1 MTKLSFLNTRYLV
14 NKFDNIKLDISL
26 HQSNFIILA
35 ETWIPTNT
43 SRSEQYQLKN
53 FESHLNNS
61 GQGKG
66 LAIFFTQDVHHIED
80 DNIENI
86 SISKVVSEDVDI
98 ISVYRSKDG
107 CVKTLINKLQDLVNY
122 SKTTIIIGD
131 MNLCNK
137 EKPNNLLRKYL
148 IDKTFQ
154 PIINEATHIEGGHI
168 DQAYILNH

>member
-1 MTKLSFLNTRYLV
+1 MLR
-14 NKFDNIKLDISL
+14 
-26 HQSNFIILA
+26 
-35 ETWIPTNT
+35 
-43 SRSEQYQLKN
+43 
-53 FESHLNNS
+53 
-61 GQGKG
+61 GKG

-137 EKPNNLLRKYL
+137 EKPNNLLRKHL